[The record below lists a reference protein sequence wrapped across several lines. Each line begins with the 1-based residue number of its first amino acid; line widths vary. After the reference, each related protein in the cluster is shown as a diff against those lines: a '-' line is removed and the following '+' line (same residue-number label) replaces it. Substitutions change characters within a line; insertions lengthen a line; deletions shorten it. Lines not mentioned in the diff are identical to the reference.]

1 MKILGALLGLVF
13 ALLIAA
19 YVAAFTDF
27 GNGLVKP
34 YAQNLIKEKSGF
46 DVKFDKF
53 QIRPTSVDIVANVNG
68 EIAANINGGLS
79 IFSQSLDLK
88 YDVAVSD
95 LKSLGVK
102 LNEAMKI
109 SGIAKGK
116 FSDFAASGVGQMLGS
131 NVSFDANLKDYKPLS
146 LKLDAKNLQVEKAL
160 ALAGQP
166 IYAHGK
172 ISAVANIVESGGKP
186 NGTANIDILDVK
198 TDNALIAKDFN
209 VTLPSNFAANG
220 KIVADVKDGIVNAKS
235 AVITPLATIGSDKT
249 IYDPNSNT
257 LSSDVK
263 LIVDDLA
270 KFEPLVGQKL
280 SGAFKANGNVIATAG
295 ELKNFDVKI
304 EGFGGNVDAVL
315 NGGKLI
321 AKISSLKLD
330 ELVKIAAFPAF
341 VGGTISGEAVLN
353 DVHNTQNISGSVKL
367 ATKNARLNPAEL
379 KQVAKE
385 INLSK
390 PLAFELNANA
400 DVASSKAKFNASLNS
415 ELLKLKSLRGV

>member
-68 EIAANINGGLS
+68 EIVANVNGELS

-131 NVSFDANLKDYKPLS
+131 SVSFDANLKDYKPLS

-160 ALAGQP
+160 ALVGQP
-166 IYAHGK
+166 IYARGK

-186 NGTANIDILDVK
+186 NGTANIDILDIK

-209 VTLPSNFAANG
+209 ITLPSNFAANG
-220 KIVADVKDGIVNAKS
+220 KIVADVKDGIANA
-235 AVITPLATIGSDKT
+235 TSD
-249 IYDPNSNT
+249 DRQRQ
-257 LSSDVK
+257 
-263 LIVDDLA
+263 DDLR
-270 KFEPLVGQKL
+270 
-280 SGAFKANGNVIATAG
+280 S
-295 ELKNFDVKI
+295 
-304 EGFGGNVDAVL
+304 
-315 NGGKLI
+315 
-321 AKISSLKLD
+321 
-330 ELVKIAAFPAF
+330 
-341 VGGTISGEAVLN
+341 
-353 DVHNTQNISGSVKL
+353 
-367 ATKNARLNPAEL
+367 
-379 KQVAKE
+379 
-385 INLSK
+385 
-390 PLAFELNANA
+390 
-400 DVASSKAKFNASLNS
+400 
-415 ELLKLKSLRGV
+415 KLKHPKQRRQAHRGRSG